1 MTRRSWLV
9 ATLGCPVAAALNAQE
24 LSVRVDSSNL
34 LRVSAPGLHFLSGR
48 SLERLKDGATVAFL
62 GQVTLSTDAN
72 TTVAARAAA
81 RFALS
86 YDIWEERLSVTRF
99 TIARNEVVTR
109 SASHLSPRA
118 AEAWCLDQL
127 TLDPSLIPADRP
139 VWIRFEVRVDSER
152 EGAQVIGEPGINITR
167 LIELFSRPTRAQ
179 QQRWQL
185 DAGPVRLAD
194 LRGRT

>member
-1 MTRRSWLV
+1 M
-9 ATLGCPVAAALNAQE
+9 
-24 LSVRVDSSNL
+24 D
-34 LRVSAPGLHFLSGR
+34 
-48 SLERLKDGATVAFL
+48 RLKDGATVAFL

-72 TTVAARAAA
+72 ATVAARAAA

-86 YDIWEERLSVTRF
+86 YDIWEEKLSVTRF
-99 TIARNEVVTR
+99 AITRNEVVTR
-109 SASHLSPRA
+109 SASHLSPQA
-118 AEAWCLDQL
+118 AESWCLDQL
-127 TLDPSLIPADRP
+127 TVDPSLVGADRP
-139 VWIRFEVRVDSER
+139 VWVRLELRADSER

-185 DAGPVRLAD
+185 DAGPMRLTD